1 MAQFARSARPDTRV
15 SYPDASQTPELYP
28 SYPARVI
35 AVWTLG
41 FKQCSFRHAIQ
52 GSTNTCLDGFSK
64 LGLLTGML
72 LSPLAF
78 AAR

>member
-1 MAQFARSARPDTRV
+1 MTQFARSARPDKR
-15 SYPDASQTPELYP
+15 SYYPDASQTPELYP
-28 SYPARVI
+28 SYPARLI

-41 FKQCSFRHAIQ
+41 FKQSSFRHAIQ
-52 GSTNTCLDGFSK
+52 GSTDPCLDGFSK

-78 AAR
+78 ASR

>member
-1 MAQFARSARPDTRV
+1 MTQFARSARPDPRQ
-15 SYPDASQTPELYP
+15 SNPDASQTPELHP
-28 SYPARVI
+28 PYPARLI

-41 FKQCSFRHAIQ
+41 FRQCSFRHAIQ
-52 GSTNTCLDGFSK
+52 SSTDTCLDGFSK
-64 LGLLTGML
+64 LGLRTGML